1 MNLISQI
8 RTEFERH
15 LISIDTYEVVKQ
27 AKSLV
32 LVEIILQHAENQ
44 NNKVKL
50 LIEKCSLVKLTEAE
64 RTHQLLRLEK
74 DTELLKKSTCCCGL
88 ALQCLNVKYAN
99 EAKLYSIWRKLCSDL
114 RENGY
119 CKDWLF
125 TQEVLKNS
133 SDVTKNAKRMR
144 RRVQRGVSYNERG
157 ATHYQFVA
165 ISGSSFV
172 DHGFRILQD
181 EVDVAKFAKE
191 K

>member
-15 LISIDTYEVVKQ
+15 LTSIDTYEVVKQ
-27 AKSLV
+27 AKSLA

-44 NNKVKL
+44 SDKVQL
-50 LIEKCSLVKLTEAE
+50 LIEKCSVGKLADAE
-64 RTHQLLRLEK
+64 RTRQLLKLEK
-74 DTELLKKSTCCCGL
+74 DTELLQKSACCCGL

-99 EAKLYSIWRKLCSDL
+99 EEKLYSIWKKLCSDL
-114 RENGY
+114 QENGH

-133 SDVTKNAKRMR
+133 SDVIKNAKRMR

-165 ISGSSFV
+165 ISSSNFV
-172 DHGFRILQD
+172 DRGFRILLD